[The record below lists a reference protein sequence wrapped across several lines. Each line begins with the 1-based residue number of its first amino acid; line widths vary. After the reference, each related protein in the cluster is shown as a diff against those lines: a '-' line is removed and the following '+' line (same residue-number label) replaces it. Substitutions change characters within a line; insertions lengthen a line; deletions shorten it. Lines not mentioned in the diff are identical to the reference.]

1 MKEKKFRKFA
11 ICLLANK
18 KVFLDKLFK
27 ETYPS
32 TKKEALKYFVY
43 RDYPTLLLVVCVGV
57 VALEVLLLGALVF
70 SIGFII
76 TTLF

>member
-1 MKEKKFRKFA
+1 MEKKFRKLA
-11 ICLLANK
+11 IGLLANT

-27 ETYPS
+27 EPYPS
-32 TKKEALKYFVY
+32 TKKEALTDFVY
-43 RDYPTLLLVVCVGV
+43 RDYTTLQLAGCVSAI
-57 VALEVLLLGALVF
+57 ALEVILLGALVV